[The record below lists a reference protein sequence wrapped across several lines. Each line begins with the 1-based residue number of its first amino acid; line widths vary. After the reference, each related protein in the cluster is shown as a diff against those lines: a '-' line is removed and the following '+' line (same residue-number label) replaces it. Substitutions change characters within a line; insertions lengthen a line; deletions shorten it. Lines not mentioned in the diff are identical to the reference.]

1 MTEWIRRLQGYVKI
15 RVWGFAPQRFIN
27 LCSNKGVLLWNIEKQ
42 DAVYTMCVS
51 LKAFYQLRPIARKT
65 KVRVVISE
73 RCGLPFFVPGMLK
86 RKAFLAGC
94 FLTVAFWILSSMFV
108 WDIRV
113 SGNLQVTEDVFLKFL
128 EEEGVHTGMR
138 RSDLNIG
145 ELEKQ
150 IRRRFPQVTWT
161 SGRLD
166 GVRLLIELKE
176 NDMPIPVENEDVTE
190 NGKDLV
196 AQYDGVITD
205 MIVRSGVPKVSIGSE
220 VAKGDI
226 LVEGKIPIYAEDGT
240 VREYRPVISDAD
252 IVMEHTENF
261 RAHLASD
268 YIRKKYTGREKT
280 YYFIHFGDR
289 EWRPKGKSPYLQY
302 DSILDTC
309 SVKVLEYLRI
319 PCTLGRITY
328 REYQKTEYLYTTQE
342 AKTILQKKILDFL
355 ETLDEKGVQIIS
367 KDVKIE
373 TKRAGWTAHG
383 ELTLQEAA
391 GVLKDSVLEE
401 NGELC
406 AEDTDGNEE

>member
-1 MTEWIRRLQGYVKI
+1 MTEWIKRLQGYVKI

-42 DAVYTMCVS
+42 DDIYTMCVS

-73 RCGLPFFVPGMLK
+73 RCGLPFLVPGMLR
-86 RKAFLAGC
+86 RKAFLAGF
-94 FLTVAFWILSSMFV
+94 FLTVAFWILSSFFV

-113 SGNLQVTEDVFLKFL
+113 SGNLQVTEDVFFKFL
-128 EEEGVHTGMR
+128 EQEGVHTGIR
-138 RSDLNIG
+138 KSNLDIG

-150 IRRRFPQVTWT
+150 IRRNFPQVTWT

-176 NDMPIPVENEDVTE
+176 NDMPIPEETAADPET
-190 NGKDLV
+190 GRDLV
-196 AQYDGVITD
+196 AQYDGVITE
-205 MIVRSGVPKVSIGSE
+205 MIVRSGVPKVTIGSE
-220 VAKGDI
+220 VAKGDV
-226 LVEGKIPIYAEDGT
+226 LVEGRIPIYAEDGT
-240 VREYRPVISDAD
+240 VREYRPVVSDAD
-252 IVMEHTENF
+252 ILMEHTENF

-268 YIRKKYTGREKT
+268 YIKKKYTGREKT

-289 EWRPKGKSPYLQY
+289 EWRPKTKSPYLQY

-309 SVKVLEYLRI
+309 SVKALEYLHI

-328 REYQKTEYLYTTQE
+328 REYQKTEYSYTTQE
-342 AKTILQKKILDFL
+342 AKTVLQKKILDFL
-355 ETLDEKGVQIIS
+355 ESLDEKGVQIIS

-383 ELTLQEAA
+383 ELVLREAA
-391 GVLKDSVLEE
+391 GVLKDSAPEE
-401 NGELC
+401 VEGLR

>member
-1 MTEWIRRLQGYVKI
+1 MTEWIKRLQGYVKI

-42 DAVYTMCVS
+42 DDIYTMCIS

-73 RCGLPFFVPGMLK
+73 RCGLPFLVPGMLR
-86 RKAFLAGC
+86 RKAFLAGF
-94 FLTVAFWILSSMFV
+94 FLTVAFWILSSFFV

-113 SGNLQVTEDVFLKFL
+113 SGNLQVTEDVFFKFL
-128 EEEGVHTGMR
+128 EQKGVHTGMR
-138 RSDLNIG
+138 KSKLDIG

-150 IRRRFPQVTWT
+150 IRRNFPQVTWT

-176 NDMPIPVENEDVTE
+176 NDMPIPEETAADPET
-190 NGKDLV
+190 GRDLV
-196 AQYDGVITD
+196 AQYDGVITE
-205 MIVRSGVPKVSIGSE
+205 MIVRSGVPKVTIGSE
-220 VAKGDI
+220 VAKGDV
-226 LVEGKIPIYAEDGT
+226 LVEGRIPIYAEDGT
-240 VREYRPVISDAD
+240 VREYRQVVSDAD
-252 IVMEHTENF
+252 IRMEHTENF

-268 YIRKKYTGREKT
+268 YIKKKYTGREKT
-280 YYFIHFGDR
+280 YYFIHFGDW
-289 EWRPKGKSPYLQY
+289 EWRPKAKPPYLQY

-309 SVKVLEYLRI
+309 SVKALEYLHI

-328 REYQKTEYLYTTQE
+328 REYQKTEYSYTTQE
-342 AKTILQKKILDFL
+342 AKTVLQKKILDFL
-355 ETLDEKGVQIIS
+355 ESLDEKGVQIIS

-383 ELTLQEAA
+383 ELVLQEAA
-391 GVLKDSVLEE
+391 GVLTDSASEE
-401 NGELC
+401 VEDPR

>member
-1 MTEWIRRLQGYVKI
+1 MTEWIKRLQGYVKI

-42 DAVYTMCVS
+42 DDIYMMCVS

-73 RCGLPFFVPGMLK
+73 RCGLPFFVPGMLR
-86 RKAFLAGC
+86 RKAFLAGF
-94 FLTVAFWILSSMFV
+94 FLTVAFWILSSFFV

-113 SGNLQVTEDVFLKFL
+113 SGNLQVTEDVFFKFL
-128 EEEGVHTGMR
+128 EQEGVHTGMWK
-138 RSDLNIG
+138 SNLDIG

-150 IRRRFPQVTWT
+150 IRRNFPQVTWT

-176 NDMPIPVENEDVTE
+176 NDMPIPEETAADPET
-190 NGKDLV
+190 GRDLV
-196 AQYDGVITD
+196 AQYDGVITE
-205 MIVRSGVPKVSIGSE
+205 MIVRSGVPKVTIGSE
-220 VAKGDI
+220 VTKGDV
-226 LVEGKIPIYAEDGT
+226 LVEGWIPIYAEDST
-240 VREYRPVISDAD
+240 VREYRPVVSDAD
-252 IVMEHTENF
+252 ILMEHTENF
-261 RAHLASD
+261 RVHLVSD
-268 YIRKKYTGREKT
+268 YIKKKYTGREKT

-289 EWRPKGKSPYLQY
+289 EWRPKAKSPYLQY

-309 SVKVLEYLRI
+309 SVKALEYLHI
-319 PCTLGRITY
+319 SCTLGRITY
-328 REYQKTEYLYTTQE
+328 REYQKTEYSYTTQE
-342 AKTILQKKILDFL
+342 AKTVLQKKILDFL
-355 ETLDEKGVQIIS
+355 ESLDEKGVQIIS

-383 ELTLQEAA
+383 ELVLQEAA
-391 GVLKDSVLEE
+391 GVLTDSAPEE
-401 NGELC
+401 VEDLR

>member
-1 MTEWIRRLQGYVKI
+1 MTEWIKRLQGYVKI

-42 DAVYTMCVS
+42 DDIYMMCVS

-73 RCGLPFFVPGMLK
+73 RCGLPFLVPGMLR
-86 RKAFLAGC
+86 RKAFLAGF
-94 FLTVAFWILSSMFV
+94 FLTVAFWILSSFFV

-113 SGNLQVTEDVFLKFL
+113 SGNLQVTEDVFFKFL
-128 EEEGVHTGMR
+128 EQEGVHTGMR
-138 RSDLNIG
+138 KSNLDIG

-150 IRRRFPQVTWT
+150 IRRNFPQVTWT

-176 NDMPIPVENEDVTE
+176 NDMPIPEETAADPET
-190 NGKDLV
+190 GRDLV
-196 AQYDGVITD
+196 AQYDGVITE
-205 MIVRSGVPKVSIGSE
+205 MIVRSGVPKVTIGSE
-220 VAKGDI
+220 VAKGDV
-226 LVEGKIPIYAEDGT
+226 LVEGRIPIYAEDGT
-240 VREYRPVISDAD
+240 VREYRTVVSDAD
-252 IVMEHTENF
+252 ILMEHTENF

-268 YIRKKYTGREKT
+268 YIKKKYTGREKT

-289 EWRPKGKSPYLQY
+289 EWRPKAKSPYLQY

-309 SVKVLEYLRI
+309 SVKALEYLHI

-328 REYQKTEYLYTTQE
+328 REYQKTEYSYTTQE
-342 AKTILQKKILDFL
+342 AKTVLQKKILDFL
-355 ETLDEKGVQIIS
+355 ESLDEKGVQIIS

-373 TKRAGWTAHG
+373 TKRASWTAHG
-383 ELTLQEAA
+383 ELVLQEAA
-391 GVLKDSVLEE
+391 GVLTDSAPEE
-401 NGELC
+401 VEDLR